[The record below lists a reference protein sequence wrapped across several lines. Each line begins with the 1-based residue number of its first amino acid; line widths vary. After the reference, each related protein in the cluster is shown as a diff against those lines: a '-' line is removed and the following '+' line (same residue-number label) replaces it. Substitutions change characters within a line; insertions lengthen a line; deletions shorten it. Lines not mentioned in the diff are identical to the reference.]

1 MSKRSE
7 TTRLMVD
14 STCVLQKTM
23 EVLYDPEQGVAMFT
37 YGYAVRIVA
46 L

>member
-1 MSKRSE
+1 MSKRSA

-14 STCVLQKTM
+14 ATCVLQKTM
-23 EVLYDPEQGVAMFT
+23 GVLYDPEQGVAMFT
-37 YGYAVRIVA
+37 YGHAARIVD